1 MLSAKEKIAY
11 GLGDTASNLIFQTL
25 MIYVTYYYTDMVG
38 LDPGFVAAMFL
49 GVRVLDAVTDPVM
62 GALAD
67 KTRSRFGA
75 YRPYLLYLC
84 VPFGIVSVLAFTTP
98 DFDDTGKQLWALVTY
113 TALMLAY
120 TAINI
125 PYSALG
131 SVLTENAEERVS
143 VQSYRF
149 VLGMLGGLIVTSFT
163 LPLVSWFGQGDDAL
177 GYQRTMML
185 LSALGVVLFL
195 ICFFGTKERV
205 PATSD
210 PSLNYSSQVSLMWQN
225 DQWRVLCVI
234 AVLLLTGMVVR
245 NTLAIYY
252 VKYFLQKEDWVT
264 TFITVGMIGNVLGCA
279 VAQALAQK
287 VSKEKAYRALQLIS
301 ASLCVANFF
310 VLSEQ
315 YILAL
320 TLHFL
325 WGFMLQMATPLLW
338 AKIADTVDY
347 GEWKTG
353 QRMTGVTYASVVFF
367 IKLGIAVGGA
377 AASWLLAWY
386 GYQAGE
392 VQTAEVQQGLLV
404 SFCLVPAVASV
415 LVFIV
420 ARFYRL
426 DNQKVLDIQQALR
439 A

>member
-310 VLSEQ
+310 VPSEQ

>member
-1 MLSAKEKIAY
+1 MLSVKEKIAY

-25 MIYVTYYYTDMVG
+25 MIYVTYFYTDMVG
-38 LDPGFVAAMFL
+38 LDPSFVAAMFL
-49 GVRVLDAVTDPVM
+49 GVRILDAVTDPLM
-62 GALAD
+62 GSFAD
-67 KTRSRFGA
+67 KTRTKYGS

-84 VPFGIVSVLAFTTP
+84 VPFGIISVLAFTVP
-98 DFDDTGKQLWALVTY
+98 EFDDSGKQLWAAVTY

-131 SVLTENAEERVS
+131 SVLTNNAEERVS

-149 VLGMLGGLIVTSFT
+149 VLGMLGGLIVTTST
-163 LPLVSWFGQGDDAL
+163 LPLVNWFGQGDDAL

-185 LSALGVVLFL
+185 LSAFGVVLFL
-195 ICFFGTKERV
+195 LCFLGTKERV
-205 PATSD
+205 PATTD
-210 PSLNYSSQVSLMWQN
+210 RSLNYKQQLSFMWKN
-225 DQWRVLCVI
+225 DQWRVLCVV

-252 VKYFLQKEDWVT
+252 VKYYLQREDWVT
-264 TFITVGMIGNVLGCA
+264 VFITIGMIGNVLGCA
-279 VAQALAQK
+279 SSQALAK
-287 VSKEKAYRALQLIS
+287 RVSKEQAYKALQLIS
-301 ASLCVANFF
+301 ALICIANFF
-310 VLSEQ
+310 VPSEQ
-315 YILAL
+315 YILAIA
-320 TLHFL
+320 LHFI

-367 IKLGIAVGGA
+367 IKLGIAIGGA
-377 AASWLLAWY
+377 AASWLLALY
-386 GYQAGE
+386 GYQAGQ
-392 VQTAEVQQGLLV
+392 VQSAEVQHGLVV
-404 SFCLVPAVASV
+404 SFCLVPAITSV
-415 LVFIV
+415 LVFMV
-420 ARFYRL
+420 MRFYTL
-426 DNQKVLDIQQALR
+426 NNQKVLDIQQALR